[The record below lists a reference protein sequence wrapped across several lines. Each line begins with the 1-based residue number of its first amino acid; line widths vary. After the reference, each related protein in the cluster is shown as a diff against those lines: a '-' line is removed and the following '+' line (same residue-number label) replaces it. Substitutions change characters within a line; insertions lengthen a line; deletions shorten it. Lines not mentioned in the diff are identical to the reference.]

1 MTGENFQ
8 TTTVEEISTVE
19 ACDSCGT
26 DLSDI
31 ELSAREQCVLLDF
44 KFMFQELMVDAE
56 IKDCSTCNA
65 RTKGCFSENMPRPPQ
80 YGDAIKALTVDLLVA
95 QMLSLRRC
103 TELAGQGNLLP
114 TSRVKRNTR
123 PSSQ

>member
-8 TTTVEEISTVE
+8 TTTVDEISTVE
-19 ACDSCGT
+19 VCDSCGT

-80 YGDAIKALTVDLLVA
+80 YGDAI
-95 QMLSLRRC
+95 
-103 TELAGQGNLLP
+103 NLN
-114 TSRVKRNTR
+114 SAVGV
-123 PSSQ
+123 